1 MARVSEYG
9 IKWDARVPRG
19 DVAWYI
25 GRLHCGTPDEEIAA
39 DIRKRCT
46 KGYTAALIE
55 QTVRYALLCHARNR
69 GLYRDVV
76 SGRV

>member
-25 GRLHCGTPDEEIAA
+25 GRLHCGTSDEEIAA
-39 DIRKRCT
+39 DIRGRMMAP
-46 KGYTAALIE
+46 GYTDALKD

-69 GLYRDVV
+69 DLYRSVA
-76 SGRV
+76 